1 MLKSFLGLI
10 SFVLVLPATFQNVS
24 STEPAAE
31 APHIQVALLL
41 DTSNSMDGLIDQA
54 KSQLWK
60 MVNELATAKKD
71 GQSPDIEI
79 ALYEYGN
86 DGLSAAEGYIRQVT
100 GLTTDLDLVSDKL
113 FALTTNG
120 GSEYCGFVIKE
131 AVKQLTWSDDNT
143 DMKIIIIAGNE
154 PFDQGPE
161 PYREACKTA
170 IENGIMINTIFCG
183 NYDEGVRTFWKDG
196 ADLADGKYFNIDQD
210 QKVVHIPT
218 PYDQRIIELNQKLN
232 STYIGYG
239 DLGEER
245 VMMQSAQDS
254 NAAAYGAANAR
265 ERASVKAKKTYK
277 NTSWDLVDAVE
288 ADEEAIDKLDKDDLP
303 EEMKNMTKEEQKA
316 YVEAKAKERE
326 TIQTEIL
333 DLEQK
338 AKTYQDEKRKEMA
351 ENGDENTLDKVMSKA
366 MREQA
371 KQKGFEIDN

>member
-1 MLKSFLGLI
+1 MLKSFLGLL
-10 SFVLVLPATFQNVS
+10 SFVLVLPASFQNIPS
-24 STEPAAE
+24 KTIATE
-31 APHIQVALLL
+31 APHIQVSLLL

-86 DGLSAAEGYIRQVT
+86 DRLAATEGYIRQVT
-100 GLTTDLDLVSDKL
+100 GLTADLDLVSEKL

-120 GSEYCGFVIKE
+120 GSEYCGYVIKE
-131 AVKQLTWSDDNT
+131 AVKQLTWSDDNA

-161 PYREACKTA
+161 PYREACKSA
-170 IENGIMINTIFCG
+170 IEKGIMINTIFCG
-183 NYDEGVRTFWKDG
+183 NYDEGVNTLWKDG

-218 PYDQRIIELNQKLN
+218 PYDQRILELNQKLN

-239 DLGEER
+239 DQGEER
-245 VMMQSAQDS
+245 VMMQSAQDV
-254 NAAAYGAANAR
+254 NAASYGAANAR
-265 ERASVKAKKTYK
+265 ERASVKAKSTYK

-303 EEMKNMTKEEQKA
+303 EEMRSMTKEEQKT
-316 YVEAKAKERE
+316 YVETKAKERQA
-326 TIQTEIL
+326 IQTEIL

-338 AKTYQDEKRKEMA
+338 AKAFQDEKRKEMA

-371 KQKGFEIDN
+371 RQKGYEIDN